1 MKIWHKKISVTTVL
15 LLCMAIPVQ
24 AIPRQSRDV
33 SRLKNKSSLELI
45 EIWEEASRTERWAIQ
60 DLLIDDIRLSAPVLR
75 SKILTGTRQQKLFCC
90 AVIAEARDVD
100 SASVLL
106 QALDDPDD
114 KVKIRAISSLRT
126 LKAKQSLGKIRQELF
141 KTQNKG
147 VIKAS
152 LTVLGALGHSRD
164 IVILEKFLSHADEG
178 VRIIAAAGMA
188 LLNDYR
194 GQDILLAGTDSANSI
209 VKKEA
214 IYSLGFVNT
223 AKAKDKLQEIIDDP
237 DGQWKSYAEIGLA
250 QHELRNNA
258 IGQQLNFL
266 ETLTNGKNQRV
277 GRWAVEKLAD
287 MNSPQGD
294 AILRKI
300 EKDNNPTGRKAK
312 RILRIKGV
320 K

>member
-1 MKIWHKKISVTTVL
+1 MKTWHKKIVITAVL
-15 LLCMAIPVQ
+15 LLFIAVPVQ
-24 AIPRQSRDV
+24 AIPSQSRDV
-33 SRLKNKSSLELI
+33 SRLKNKSPLELI
-45 EIWEEASRTERWAIQ
+45 EIWEDVSRVERLEIQ
-60 DLLIDDIRLSAPVLR
+60 NLLIEDIRLSAPILR

-100 SASVLL
+100 SVSVLL

-141 KTQNKG
+141 KTKNKG

-152 LTVLGALGHSRD
+152 LTVLGALGNTRD
-164 IVILEKFLSHADEG
+164 IAILEKFLSYADES

-188 LLNDYR
+188 LLGDYR
-194 GQDILLAGTDSANSI
+194 GQDILLVGTDSSSSI

-223 AKAKDKLQEIIDDP
+223 AKAKDKLQGIIDDP
-237 DGQWKSYAEIGLA
+237 DGQWKSYAVIGLA
-250 QHELRNNA
+250 QHELRNNS
-258 IGQQLNFL
+258 IGQQLNIL
-266 ETLTNGKNQRV
+266 ETLINGKNQRV

-294 AILRKI
+294 AILWKI
-300 EKDNNPTGRKAK
+300 EKYNNPTGRKAK
-312 RILRIKGV
+312 QILSVRGMK
-320 K
+320 

>member
-1 MKIWHKKISVTTVL
+1 MKTWHKKIVVTAL
-15 LLCMAIPVQ
+15 LLLFIGIPVQ
-24 AIPRQSRDV
+24 AIPSQSRDV

-45 EIWEEASRTERWAIQ
+45 EIWEDVSRTEQLAIQ
-60 DLLIDDIRLSAPVLR
+60 NLLVEDIRSSVPILR
-75 SKILTGTRQQKLFCC
+75 SKILIGTRQQKLFCC
-90 AVIAEARDVD
+90 AMIAEIRDVD

-141 KTQNKG
+141 KTNNKG

-152 LTVLGALGHSRD
+152 LTVLGALGNTRD
-164 IVILEKFLSHADEG
+164 IAILEKFLSYADES

-188 LLNDYR
+188 LLGDYR
-194 GQDILLAGTDSANSI
+194 GQDILLAGTDSSSSI

-223 AKAKDKLQEIIDDP
+223 AKAKDKLQGIINDP
-237 DGQWKSYAEIGLA
+237 DGQWKAYAKIALV
-250 QHELRNNA
+250 QHELQYNS
-258 IGQQLNFL
+258 IGQQLKIL
-266 ETLTNGKNQRV
+266 ETLITDRNQRV
-277 GRWAVEKLAD
+277 GQWAVEKLAD
-287 MNSPQGD
+287 MNSLQGD

-300 EKDNNPTGRKAK
+300 EKYNNPTSRKAR
-312 RILRIKGV
+312 RILSVRGMK
-320 K
+320 